1 MATTLANRAWRS
13 SAAENLDDDL
23 ATLWRELAREAPV
36 SRAVMSNLVVFCRA
50 AAADDV
56 DLASPPEGVPIDDV
70 ARDHPARVIL
80 LYHDPDAPEENAT
93 RETPL
98 AAAVGVLTFGPLDA
112 RYGVEQIVLR
122 TACSEAA
129 LPSIVRRLMLGD
141 VPTSVWW
148 TDDLSRTHPVAPL
161 VTMGRQLLYDSRRWR
176 DVPAGV
182 RALAPLLA
190 DRFGPDLAD
199 VNWRRL
205 LPVRQAL
212 VHAVGSSDT
221 AKRQRLTSVRIHHRH
236 GEAALAWLFAG
247 WLQHVCG
254 PPDGGR
260 VLLDAPESIRP
271 SASAR
276 ATRDGET
283 SPKPDDGGKPDSTR
297 PDPAAYDITVDE
309 DSDLDEDVL
318 TASFADGLHVPLGS
332 HRLSIDDPHGP
343 APFAIAVPSETEAEA
358 VAAELRVLTHDTAL
372 RNTLAVLV
380 QRFRDG

>member
-13 SAAENLDDDL
+13 SAVENLDDDL
-23 ATLWRELAREAPV
+23 AALWRGLAREAPV

-56 DLASPPEGVPIDDV
+56 DLASQPEGVPIDDV

-80 LYHDPDAPEENAT
+80 LYHDPDVPEENASL
-93 RETPL
+93 ETPL
-98 AAAVGVLTFGPLDA
+98 AAGVGVLTFGPLDA

-148 TDDLSRTHPVAPL
+148 TEDLSRTHPVAPL

-176 DVPAGV
+176 DVPAAV

-221 AKRQRLTSVRIHHRH
+221 SKRQSLTSVHIHYRG
-236 GEAALAWLFAG
+236 GEAALAWLLAG
-247 WLQHVCG
+247 WLQHVWG
-254 PPDGGR
+254 PPSGG
-260 VLLDAPESIRP
+260 PIQSGPQIRL

-276 ATRDGET
+276 AARDGET
-283 SPKPDDGGKPDSTR
+283 SPKPGEGGKPDPTVSEI
-297 PDPAAYDITVDE
+297 AVDE
-309 DSDLDEDVL
+309 DADLGEDVL
-318 TASFADGLHVPLGS
+318 TASFADGLHVRLGS
-332 HRLSIDDPHGP
+332 HRVSIDDPLGP
-343 APFAIAVPSETEAEA
+343 APFAIAVPSETEAAA
-358 VAAELRVLTHDTAL
+358 VAAELRVLTHDIAF

-380 QRFRDG
+380 ERFRER